1 MTGNEL
7 KVIPADKQPIGKYA
21 LTESFT
27 NHRIELKKGDTFY
40 IFTDGYIDQ
49 FGGEKGKKLK
59 FQGFMNVLTGIHEES
74 MKSQK
79 KALDDYFN
87 DWRGNLEQVDDVCV
101 IGVRI

>member
-1 MTGNEL
+1 MSNGSL
-7 KVIPADKQPIGKYA
+7 SVIAADKQPIGKYA

-27 NHRIELKKGDTFY
+27 NHSVELKKGDTFY

-59 FQGFMNVLTGIHEES
+59 FQGFIEILNHIQNDS
-74 MKSQK
+74 MKEQK
-79 KALDDYFN
+79 KKMDDYFN
-87 DWRGNLEQVDDVCV
+87 TWRGELEQVDDVCV

>member
-1 MTGNEL
+1 
-7 KVIPADKQPIGKYA
+7 
-21 LTESFT
+21 
-27 NHRIELKKGDTFY
+27 
-40 IFTDGYIDQ
+40 
-49 FGGEKGKKLK
+49 GEKGKKLK
-59 FQGFMNVLTGIHEES
+59 FQGFMNILKGIHDES